1 MTPDES
7 AQLPS
12 RSASDRQRQIKI
24 KVGQSP
30 MPNETIASLNLLSA
44 EMSLLKHPFYQ
55 AWTAGSLTADRL
67 RNYAVQYY
75 RHVAA
80 FPRYLSGLHSHCDD
94 LETRQLLLE
103 NLIDEERG
111 PDNHPELWLRFAAA
125 IGLAR
130 EEVIGASPLPAT
142 NALIDTFTHLSRDL
156 PPAAGLAA
164 LYVYESQVAD
174 VATAKIDGLRRFYGV
189 EDNAGVEFFT
199 THRDADPYHA
209 EVVAKLIERHHS
221 NRDERAVAIEAGRSA
236 LRAVWDL
243 LDCV

>member
-1 MTPDES
+1 M
-7 AQLPS
+7 
-12 RSASDRQRQIKI
+12 
-24 KVGQSP
+24 
-30 MPNETIASLNLLSA
+30 NETIASLNLLAA

-55 AWTAGSLTADRL
+55 AWTAGTLTADRL

-80 FPRYLSGLHSHCDD
+80 FPRYLSGLHSRCND

-111 PDNHPELWLRFAAA
+111 SDNHPELWLRFAAA
-125 IGLAR
+125 LGLTHD
-130 EEVIGASPLPAT
+130 EVLAASSLPAT
-142 NALIDTFTHLSRDL
+142 DALVDTFTHLSRDL

-164 LYVYESQVAD
+164 LYVYESQVAE

-189 EDNAGVEFFT
+189 QDDAGVEFFT
-199 THRDADPYHA
+199 THRDVDPYHA
-209 EVVAKLIERHHS
+209 GAVAKLIERHHS
-221 NRDERAVAIEAGRSA
+221 NPDDRAVAIEAARSA
-236 LRAVWDL
+236 LQAVWDL

>member
-12 RSASDRQRQIKI
+12 RSASHRPRQIKI

-125 IGLAR
+125 LGLTR

-142 NALIDTFTHLSRDL
+142 NALIDTFTHLSRNL

-221 NRDERAVAIEAGRSA
+221 NPDERAVAIEAARSA
-236 LRAVWDL
+236 LQAVWDL